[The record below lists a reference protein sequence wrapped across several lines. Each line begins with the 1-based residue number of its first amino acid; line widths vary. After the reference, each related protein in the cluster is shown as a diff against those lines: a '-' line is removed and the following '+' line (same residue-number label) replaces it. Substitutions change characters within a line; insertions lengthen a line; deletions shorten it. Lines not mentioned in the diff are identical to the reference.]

1 MDRNE
6 LDQAID
12 KLVTQLDDATPTGFS
27 AVLYG
32 SAARGDWISGK
43 SDVNLMLVVDDPSPA
58 ALRKLT
64 PAVTTWHGR
73 GLTPPLIIGRSE
85 WQRAADVFP
94 IEISDMRLAYRVLRG
109 DDPVS
114 QVTVMPDDL
123 RRALESELRGKLVR
137 LRQAYVRFGE
147 TAVTLGGF
155 ATSSVPALLV
165 LLRCTNVLLG
175 RVPGATPQ
183 ETVGVLSD
191 DLGPDAEVIVEIATH
206 RRDKE
211 WQCPPAT
218 FARYL
223 EAVRRTVDLVDHLQ
237 RGDR

>member
-1 MDRNE
+1 MRE
-6 LDQAID
+6 
-12 KLVTQLDDATPTGFS
+12 TTRTM
-27 AVLYG
+27 
-32 SAARGDWISGK
+32 RWW
-43 SDVNLMLVVDDPSPA
+43 MLV
-58 ALRKLT
+58 LL
-64 PAVTTWHGR
+64 
-73 GLTPPLIIGRSE
+73 LPL
-85 WQRAADVFP
+85 
-94 IEISDMRLAYRVLRG
+94 
-109 DDPVS
+109 
-114 QVTVMPDDL
+114 
-123 RRALESELRGKLVR
+123 
-137 LRQAYVRFGE
+137 
-147 TAVTLGGF
+147 LGGF